1 MDERK
6 LQITQS
12 QGIGS
17 RGTQILTVDNRTTHI
32 YPQTYENLVK
42 THVGSIT
49 FDPNTLRDVIIAV
62 AATYDEIEQ
71 KPTDFDSISIEKKN
85 ALNNL
90 SQEFYSNVI
99 SRDYEPYFHELDVFL
114 TQRAS
119 EDLQGLV
126 GKIVRSLNKK
136 IVVGHKG
143 FESFEHLLMSIEE
156 ALLDSQYAYLR
167 GKEDSISLFLFYLYA
182 NCFIGIK
189 TEEEMQ

>member
-17 RGTQILTVDNRTTHI
+17 RGKQIINVDNRTTHI

-42 THVGSIT
+42 THIGSIT
-49 FDPNTLRDVIIAV
+49 FDPNTLRDVIVAV
-62 AATYDEIEQ
+62 ADVYDEIEQ
-71 KPTDFDSISIEKKN
+71 RPADFDSISIEKKN
-85 ALNNL
+85 SLNNL
-90 SQEFYSNVI
+90 SQDFYANI
-99 SRDYEPYFHELDVFL
+99 IARDYEPYFHELDVFL
-114 TQRAS
+114 TQKAS

-136 IVVGHKG
+136 IMIGHKD

-156 ALLDSQYAYLR
+156 ALLDSQYTSLR

-182 NCFIGIK
+182 NCFIGRK
-189 TEEEMQ
+189 TEEEVQ

>member
-17 RGTQILTVDNRTTHI
+17 RGKQILKVDNRTTHI

-62 AATYDEIEQ
+62 AAAYDEIEQ

-143 FESFEHLLMSIEE
+143 FESFEQLLMSIEE

-182 NCFIGIK
+182 NCFIGRK